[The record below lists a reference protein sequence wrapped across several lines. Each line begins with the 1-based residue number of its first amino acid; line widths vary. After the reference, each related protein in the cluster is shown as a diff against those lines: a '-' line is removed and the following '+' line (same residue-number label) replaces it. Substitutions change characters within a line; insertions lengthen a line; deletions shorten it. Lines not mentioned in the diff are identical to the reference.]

1 MSAGDVRDLIDD
13 SLRVRSVE
21 QLHGFC
27 ASLCG
32 RYGFEHF
39 SYRSRL
45 PSSLVKPFVLLV
57 SGNPE
62 EWHHRYTARN
72 YVRIDPTVR
81 HCARSVS
88 PVIWEDLIR
97 DPGVPAPGVRVMREA
112 REFGLVSGT
121 SIPIR
126 GSRGEYGLLSVS
138 SSAAPETIGADI
150 LHALPEVYLLTAYV
164 HEAASRLAMDGAL
177 PFKPRELTPRERECL
192 LWAAEGKTSWE
203 TAQILGISERTAIF
217 HLRNVTEKLNV
228 SSRQQAIARAV
239 AQGLITPQF
248 D

>member
-1 MSAGDVRDLIDD
+1 MAAGAVRELIDE

-27 ASLCG
+27 ASLSAA
-32 RYGFEHF
+32 YGFEHF

-62 EWHHRYTARN
+62 EWHRRYTARN

-81 HCARSVS
+81 HCVRSVS

-97 DPGVPAPGVRVMREA
+97 DPGVPGPGVRVMQEA
-112 REFGLVSGT
+112 RDYGLVSGA
-121 SIPIR
+121 SIPVR
-126 GSRGEYGLLSVS
+126 GSRGECGQFSLS
-138 SSAAPETIGADI
+138 SSAAPDVMGPEIQ
-150 LHALPEVYLLTAYV
+150 HALPEVYLLTAYV

-217 HLRNVTEKLNV
+217 HLRNVIEKLNV

>member
-1 MSAGDVRDLIDD
+1 MAAGEVRDLIDE

-27 ASLCG
+27 SSLCTT
-32 RYGFEHF
+32 YGFDNF

-45 PSSLVKPFVLLV
+45 PSSLIKPFVLLI

-62 EWHHRYTARN
+62 EWHRRYTARN

-97 DPGVPAPGVRVMREA
+97 DPGVPAPGVRVMQEA
-112 REFGLVSGT
+112 RDFGLVSGT

-126 GSRGEYGLLSVS
+126 GSRGECGLLSVS
-138 SSAAPETIGADI
+138 SGEAPETVGPEI
-150 LHALPEVYLLTAYV
+150 LHALPEVYLLSAYV